1 MASGF
6 LDPRIKLRHISCFV
20 EVARQHSVVRAAG
33 ALGMTQPGVSKT
45 LKELEE
51 TLGIALFDRSR
62 RSLSLTGFGEIFL
75 THAGL
80 SVAALRQGVEALN
93 QARSSGATIAMG
105 ALPTVSSS
113 LAPRAIERFGAS
125 PMFCRIRVVTGP
137 STYLLA
143 QLHVGDVDFV
153 VGRLGNADGM
163 AGLSFEHLY
172 SECIVLAVRAGHPL
186 LHAHPFDLRQV
197 ERYPILMPPPGAI
210 IRPSVQR
217 FLLSHGVGKLRDEV
231 ETVSNSLGRAIVM
244 ASDAVWI
251 ISEGVVAG
259 DIAEGRLAALPV
271 DTRETLGPIG
281 ITTRT
286 GMALSPH
293 AEALVRIIRSVAAE
307 GGPLAEFE
315 HRRSKRQSPTSL

>member
-1 MASGF
+1 
-6 LDPRIKLRHISCFV
+6 
-20 EVARQHSVVRAAG
+20 
-33 ALGMTQPGVSKT
+33 
-45 LKELEE
+45 
-51 TLGIALFDRSR
+51 
-62 RSLSLTGFGEIFL
+62 
-75 THAGL
+75 
-80 SVAALRQGVEALN
+80 
-93 QARSSGATIAMG
+93 
-105 ALPTVSSS
+105 
-113 LAPRAIERFGAS
+113 
-125 PMFCRIRVVTGP
+125 MFCRIRVVTGP

-163 AGLSFEHLY
+163 TGLSFEHLY

-186 LHAHPFDLRQV
+186 LHARPFDLRQV

-293 AEALVRIIRSVAAE
+293 AEALIRIIRSVAAE
-307 GGPLAEFE
+307 RGTAG
-315 HRRSKRQSPTSL
+315 